1 MVTLIFLI
9 IAFFSGAI
17 PFSIIFTKILS
28 GKDVREV
35 GDNNPGAV
43 NAWKTGGA
51 LIGMS
56 VMFVEFLKAILPIWL
71 AYQYFDISGYDLVLV
86 SAMPILGHSFSP
98 FLKFKGGKALA
109 VTAAMWLALFN
120 VESALIIFGLLAIMY
135 TIQKNDA
142 WTVNIVHLGFFIY
155 GMTTNISNEHIS
167 NSQFM
172 FLWIFASLVMVYN
185 HRKELQ
191 SPPNFKR
198 VKDLFGVKYD

>member
-1 MVTLIFLI
+1 MVTLIFSIL
-9 IAFFSGAI
+9 AFFSGAI

-98 FLKFKGGKALA
+98 FLKFKGGIALA

-120 VESALIIFGLLAIMY
+120 VESAIVIFGLLAIMY

-142 WTVNIVHLGFFIY
+142 WTVNLVHFGFFLY
-155 GMTTNISNEHIS
+155 GMITNISNQYIS
-167 NSQFM
+167 NTQFM
-172 FLWIFASLVMVYN
+172 FLWIFASLMMIYI
-185 HRKELQ
+185 HKKELKSFPQ
-191 SPPNFKR
+191 FKKFR
-198 VKDLFGVKYD
+198 DLFGVKFD

>member
-1 MVTLIFLI
+1 MVTLIFSI

-43 NAWKTGGA
+43 NAWKTAGA

-71 AYQYFDISGYDLVLV
+71 AYQYFDISGLVLV
-86 SAMPILGHSFSP
+86 SAMAILGHSFSP

-120 VESALIIFGLLAIMY
+120 VESAIVIFGLLAIMY

-142 WTVNIVHLGFFIY
+142 WTVNLVHFGFFLY
-155 GMTTNISNEHIS
+155 GMITNISNQYIS
-167 NSQFM
+167 NTQFM
-172 FLWIFASLVMVYN
+172 FLWIFASLMMIYN
-185 HRKELQ
+185 HKNELQ
-191 SPPNFKR
+191 SFPQFKKFR
-198 VKDLFGVKYD
+198 DLFGVKFD

>member
-1 MVTLIFLI
+1 MVTLIFSI

-86 SAMPILGHSFSP
+86 
-98 FLKFKGGKALA
+98 
-109 VTAAMWLALFN
+109 
-120 VESALIIFGLLAIMY
+120 
-135 TIQKNDA
+135 
-142 WTVNIVHLGFFIY
+142 
-155 GMTTNISNEHIS
+155 
-167 NSQFM
+167 
-172 FLWIFASLVMVYN
+172 
-185 HRKELQ
+185 
-191 SPPNFKR
+191 
-198 VKDLFGVKYD
+198 